1 MFIFPPKPF
10 LLLSPI
16 NLPKSFAYLYI
27 LTTYPFMPFSNS
39 SFEMMPSP
47 SASKS
52 GKYWFS
58 LFVGNKSLKNIDF
71 ILVENQSL
79 LNLPFANYFCFSND
93 VWMFS
98 YDGFVWCFSNDVWMF
113 SYDDIYVQKNL
124 SGENPYD
131 ILGQFWT
138 SWTTNLD
145 HFKPPRTT

>member
-1 MFIFPPKPF
+1 MECFKSRNNKQPSLFIFPPKPF

-71 ILVENQSL
+71 VLVANQSL
-79 LNLPFANYFCFSND
+79 LNLPTIFASQMMFECFRMM
-93 VWMFS
+93 VS
-98 YDGFVWCFSNDVWMF
+98 YDASQMMFECFRMM
-113 SYDDIYVQKNL
+113 IYMSKKIFL
-124 SGENPYD
+124 EKTHM
-131 ILGQFWT
+131 IF
-138 SWTTNLD
+138 
-145 HFKPPRTT
+145 

>member
-1 MFIFPPKPF
+1 MECFKSRNNKQPSLFIFPPKPF

-71 ILVENQSL
+71 VLVANQSL
-79 LNLPFANYFCFSND
+79 LNLPTIFASQMMFECFRMM
-93 VWMFS
+93 V
-98 YDGFVWCFSNDVWMF
+98 FVM
-113 SYDDIYVQKNL
+113 IYTVCPKRN

-131 ILGQFWT
+131 ILGQFWIG
-138 SWTTNLD
+138 WTANLD

>member
-1 MFIFPPKPF
+1 MECFKSRNNKQPSLFIFPPKPF

-71 ILVENQSL
+71 VLVANQSL
-79 LNLPFANYFCFSND
+79 LNLPTIFTSQMMFECFRMM
-93 VWMFS
+93 VS
-98 YDGFVWCFSNDVWMF
+98 YDASQMMFECFRMM
-113 SYDDIYVQKNL
+113 IYMSKKIFL
-124 SGENPYD
+124 EKTHM
-131 ILGQFWT
+131 IF
-138 SWTTNLD
+138 
-145 HFKPPRTT
+145 

>member
-1 MFIFPPKPF
+1 MECFKSRNNKQPSLFIFPPKPF

-58 LFVGNKSLKNIDF
+58 LFVRNKSLKNIDF
-71 ILVENQSL
+71 VLVANQSL
-79 LNLPFANYFCFSND
+79 LNLLTILN
-93 VWMFS
+93 V
-98 YDGFVWCFSNDVWMF
+98 FVWWFLWW
-113 SYDDIYVQKNL
+113 YIQYVQKKI
-124 SGENPYD
+124 SGENSYD

-138 SWTTNLD
+138 NWTTNLD
-145 HFKPPRTT
+145 HFKPPRPT